1 MKSNMR
7 TNNIINNDII
17 NDSNGRSDL
26 SSLLLLALQPLI
38 EREEVLFA

>member
-1 MKSNMR
+1 MKSNVR
-7 TNNIINNDII
+7 TNNIII

>member
-1 MKSNMR
+1 MTSNMR
-7 TNNIINNDII
+7 SDINNDII

>member
-1 MKSNMR
+1 MTSNVR
-7 TNNIINNDII
+7 ITINNYK
-17 NDSNGRSDL
+17 NDNNGRSDL

>member
-1 MKSNMR
+1 MTSNMR
-7 TNNIINNDII
+7 ININNDII
-17 NDSNGRSDL
+17 INNDSNGRSDL